1 MECIRAEALTKN
13 YGSARG
19 ITGLDLTVKQGEIFG
34 YIGPNGAGKSTTI
47 RTLLGLLKAD
57 SGRASIFG
65 KDIVKD
71 KTEILKSVGYM
82 PGEMHF
88 YSGMRVKDIIRM
100 SARLRGLDF
109 NDEAKQLCQRFDL
122 DVSKKADAL
131 SLGNKKKVG
140 IVCAFLHK
148 PDLYVLDEPTS
159 GLDPL
164 MQKVFFELVAE
175 RNKAGATVFLSSH
188 VLSEIQRY
196 CNRAAIIREGKIIAC
211 DYVNSL
217 IRIGE
222 QETDTGDAL
231 SVKRV
236 VIAGAGQLPEQLSGV
251 KNVSRTGDTVSFL
264 YHGDI
269 KRLLALI
276 SQTDIRDINITD
288 PELDEIFMHFYE
300 RGNGV

>member
-1 MECIRAEALTKN
+1 MDCIRTEGLTKS
-13 YGSARG
+13 YGKARG

-57 SGRASIFG
+57 SGSAAVFG
-65 KDIVKD
+65 KDIVRD
-71 KTEILKSVGYM
+71 KTKLLARVGYM
-82 PGEMHF
+82 PGEMNF

-100 SARLRGLDF
+100 SARLRGRDF
-109 NDEAKQLCQRFDL
+109 NEEAKQLCERFEL
-122 DVSKKADAL
+122 DVTKKVDAL

-164 MQKVFFELVAE
+164 MQKVFFELVTE

-211 DYVNSL
+211 DDVSGL
-217 IRIGE
+217 TRMG
-222 QETDTGDAL
+222 DTKTNADDAV

-236 VIAGAGQLPEQLSGV
+236 VLEGTGKLPEQISGV
-251 KNVSRTGDTVSFL
+251 KDVSRTADTVSFL

-269 KRLLALI
+269 KGLLVRL
-276 SQTDIRDINITD
+276 SQMNIRDVSITD

-300 RGNGV
+300 GGGDI

>member
-1 MECIRAEALTKN
+1 MECITACGLTKS

-19 ITGLDLTVKQGEIFG
+19 ITGLNLTVKEGEIFG

-57 SGRASIFG
+57 SGSASIFG
-65 KDIVKD
+65 KDMVKD
-71 KTEILKSVGYM
+71 KTDILKRVGYM

-88 YSGMRVKDIIRM
+88 YSGMRVKDIIRL
-100 SARLRGLDF
+100 SARLRGLDY
-109 NDEAKQLCQRFDL
+109 DEEAENLCRRFEL
-122 DVSKKADAL
+122 DTSKKADAL

-164 MQKVFFELVAE
+164 MQKVFFDLVAE
-175 RNKAGATVFLSSH
+175 RNKEGATVFLSSH

-196 CNRAAIIREGKIIAC
+196 CSRAAIIREGKIIAC
-211 DYVNSL
+211 DYVSQL
-217 IRIGE
+217 INIGE
-222 QETDTGDAL
+222 CETEAGDAVH
-231 SVKRV
+231 VKRV
-236 VIAGAGQLPEQLSGV
+236 LIEGANTVPKHLSGIR
-251 KNVSRTGDTVSFL
+251 NIHQTEDAVSFL
-264 YHGDI
+264 YRGDI
-269 KRLLALI
+269 KKLLEQI
-276 SQTDIRDINITD
+276 SQMDIRDIHISD

-300 RGNGV
+300 GSDGV